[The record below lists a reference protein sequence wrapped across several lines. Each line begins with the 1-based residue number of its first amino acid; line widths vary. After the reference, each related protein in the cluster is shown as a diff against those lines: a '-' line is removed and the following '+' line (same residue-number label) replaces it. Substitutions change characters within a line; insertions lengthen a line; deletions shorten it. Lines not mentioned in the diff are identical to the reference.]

1 MRGVVFALFLLA
13 GCGGRSER
21 TLRVLAAASAT
32 GPVREL
38 GAAFEQKNPGVKV
51 ELSFGSST
59 AHERQIEAG
68 AACDVFVA
76 ASRKNVERLAAK
88 GLIESACPT
97 VARNALVAIVPRGEA
112 VPADVAALA
121 SLARVAVGAR
131 VLAHGDAAREAL
143 GGALPDSKL
152 AGYPD
157 EPAVVTAVARGA
169 APAGICY
176 SSSVAGEA
184 GVTRAFALPTR
195 TPIEYPA
202 ALVKSGDATLGRAF
216 LALLLS
222 EEGRATFARHGFG
235 GESEFANGGAGVPP
249 AHGRAGETP
258 APRTPPRGHGE
269 LRALLVSL
277 EVASLALLL
286 MLPPGLALAFLLAR
300 GPTRLR
306 TAIEALVMLPLV
318 LPPVAIGVGLLAI
331 FGRQGLG
338 FLSLVG
344 TWQGASLAAAV
355 VALPVFVRVAR
366 AALEDVDPRLEAIAS
381 VLGAPPWR
389 VALTITL
396 PLARRGLLAA
406 TILGFARALGEFGAT
421 IVVAGAV
428 SGETETLPIAIFQ
441 AFEERGSAASLCLV
455 SGALALGLAALSAWL
470 SPRRTT

>member
-1 MRGVVFALFLLA
+1 
-13 GCGGRSER
+13 
-21 TLRVLAAASAT
+21 
-32 GPVREL
+32 
-38 GAAFEQKNPGVKV
+38 
-51 ELSFGSST
+51 
-59 AHERQIEAG
+59 
-68 AACDVFVA
+68 
-76 ASRKNVERLAAK
+76 
-88 GLIESACPT
+88 
-97 VARNALVAIVPRGEA
+97 
-112 VPADVAALA
+112 
-121 SLARVAVGAR
+121 
-131 VLAHGDAAREAL
+131 
-143 GGALPDSKL
+143 
-152 AGYPD
+152 
-157 EPAVVTAVARGA
+157 
-169 APAGICY
+169 
-176 SSSVAGEA
+176 
-184 GVTRAFALPTR
+184 
-195 TPIEYPA
+195 
-202 ALVKSGDATLGRAF
+202 
-216 LALLLS
+216 
-222 EEGRATFARHGFG
+222 
-235 GESEFANGGAGVPP
+235 
-249 AHGRAGETP
+249 
-258 APRTPPRGHGE
+258 
-269 LRALLVSL
+269 
-277 EVASLALLL
+277 

>member
-1 MRGVVFALFLLA
+1 MLALFLLA

-38 GAAFEQKNPGVKV
+38 GATFEQKNPGVKV

-68 AACDVFVA
+68 AACDVFLA

-88 GLIESACPT
+88 GLIEPSCPT

-112 VPADVAALA
+112 APPDVAALA

-131 VLAHGDAAREAL
+131 GVPVGEYAREAL

-157 EPAVVTAVARGA
+157 EPAVVTAVAKGA

-184 GVTRAFALPTR
+184 GVTRAFTLPTR

-202 ALVKSGDATLGRAF
+202 ALVKSGDATLGHAF
-216 LALLLS
+216 LDLLLS
-222 EEGRATFARHGFG
+222 DEGQATFARHGFF
-235 GESEFANGGAGVPP
+235 GEPGGGA
-249 AHGRAGETP
+249 TP
-258 APRTPPRGHGE
+258 LRGHGE

-277 EVASLALLL
+277 EVASLALAL

-300 GPTRLR
+300 GPARLR
-306 TAIEALVMLPLV
+306 TAVEALVMLPLV

-406 TILGFARALGEFGAT
+406 TVLGFARALGEFGAT